1 MISPSPDCKLQ
12 SAFVNSALSA
22 RVVARPT
29 SAGQL
34 LRRAPRNRDAG
45 SAPHNRAAGA
55 RRPCSPRRR
64 LNHDESG
71 HAASFRCNLCSL
83 PGQEQRRGRLRSAG
97 VDRKSSVSRSEP
109 NRPAKHLNLNC
120 QLRVH
125 ENLICELEVR

>member
-29 SAGQL
+29 SADQL
-34 LRRAPRNRDAG
+34 LRRGSPQPCRQPR
-45 SAPHNRAAGA
+45 SPQPC

-71 HAASFRCNLCSL
+71 HAASFDAICVVS
-83 PGQEQRRGRLRSAG
+83 PDQEQRRGRLRSAG